1 MIYKEISISRKEVE
15 ILVLN
20 KSEMISKFDEI
31 LYKNYERFKAEEKNE
46 TNQIKSYI
54 LENHLFAED
63 INRYD
68 SIIGYLKEWVL
79 KLTSSSPKKAEWDLR
94 INETHDEHLVS
105 ISTIFGEIYLD
116 ITNPRFWIM
125 NSAVKA
131 KQSDMIFRNIL
142 KEESMDNIWLPSTFI
157 NDLDK
162 YGKLYG
168 LGVSYTELLKQ
179 ESPYAEID
187 SYFENDDK
195 LTLNIK
201 KLNTTKMLN
210 VLQQSDFK
218 ENIAISK
225 ISLLKYEENL
235 AGGQSDFIVDDITYF
250 GKFTAKGT
258 SYAKHSHL
266 VNSIFNEY
274 GEKVKDLEKNFAFQY
289 LDLEDENN
297 SIEGRVL
304 NLIFGRKNIDIV
316 RLVDLLVSGSKP
328 FRLWGIPSWESKSR
342 CLVRV
347 LDLHNGNFAKSMD
360 LDITPA
366 DIKIILPKG
375 ACGNTLARLVTNIH
389 QNIDATAQLVGEG
402 DSYDFFRIRS

>member
-1 MIYKEISISRKEVE
+1 ME

-31 LYKNYERFKAEEKNE
+31 LFKNYERFKTEEKNE

-54 LENHLFAED
+54 LENHLFVED
-63 INRYD
+63 TNRYE
-68 SIIGYLKEWVL
+68 SIIRYLKEWVE
-79 KLTSSSPKKAEWDLR
+79 KLTYISPKKAEWNLK
-94 INETHDEHLVS
+94 INETHDEHLIS

-131 KQSDMIFRNIL
+131 KQSDMVFRNLL

-162 YGKLYG
+162 YGKIYG

-179 ESPYAEID
+179 DSPFAEID

-201 KLNTTKMLN
+201 RLNTNKMLN

-235 AGGQSDFIVDDITYF
+235 DESQSDFIVDDITYF

-266 VNSIFNEY
+266 VNSIFDEY
-274 GEKVKDLEKNFAFQY
+274 GKKVNDLEENFAFQY
-289 LDLEDENN
+289 LETKEENN
-297 SIEGRVL
+297 SIAGKVL

-316 RLVDLLVSGSKP
+316 RLVDLLVSGAKP
-328 FRLWGIPSWESKSR
+328 FKLWGIPSWESETR

-360 LDITPA
+360 LDITPV

-375 ACGNTLARLVTNIH
+375 ACGNTIARLVTNIH
-389 QNIDATAQLVGEG
+389 QNIDATAQLVGED
-402 DSYDFFRIRS
+402 DSYDLFRIKS